1 MKARSPV
8 KKLLG
13 QGCGGDEVKVT
24 KTGKTGE
31 KGNNLFY
38 PVWEKR
44 HIVLGGCLQTTPR
57 WRCGSP
63 GVLN

>member
-31 KGNNLFY
+31 KRNNLFY

-44 HIVLGGCLQTTPR
+44 HIVLGGLLADYPQMALRFSRGT
-57 WRCGSP
+57 
-63 GVLN
+63 